1 MQKGPFIYYVSK
13 KVGGLG
19 QKMAIF
25 AIYYYFTIYADV
37 GGWAGL
43 KKPKTCWRNTWMV
56 PNGLEQLRFHE
67 IFMKISSTDTYS
79 VLPKSWQISTHC
91 GNQRK
96 NGAKLSRDFE
106 NYLEISKIS
115 KCNHERICDILEIFD
130 FKWNRLC
137 HEVKWGKNI
146 KIPHYTVLLLWME
159 VGVILSHTLSFLW
172 FWIWILF
179 TNQTA
184 YFWKLV

>member
-1 MQKGPFIYYVSK
+1 
-13 KVGGLG
+13 
-19 QKMAIF
+19 
-25 AIYYYFTIYADV
+25 
-37 GGWAGL
+37 
-43 KKPKTCWRNTWMV
+43 MV

-115 KCNHERICDILEIFD
+115 KCNHERICDLEIFD
-130 FKWNRLC
+130 FK
-137 HEVKWGKNI
+137 
-146 KIPHYTVLLLWME
+146 
-159 VGVILSHTLSFLW
+159 
-172 FWIWILF
+172 
-179 TNQTA
+179 
-184 YFWKLV
+184 